1 MGFVINT
8 VDEQT
13 LEGEKQ
19 VVKNEKRQRVDNQP
33 YGHGSGIIQKA
44 LYQKGHPY
52 SWSVIGDLEDLQAA
66 TIDDVKEFY
75 NEFYGPSNTTVVIA
89 GDIEIEETKNG
100 RQMVW

>member
-1 MGFVINT
+1 MVPKDAMEKLAWIASDIIGFVINT

-33 YGHGSGIIQKA
+33 YGHGGIILKA
-44 LYQKGHPY
+44 LYPKGHPY

-66 TIDDVKEFY
+66 TVDDVKEFY
-75 NEFYGPSNTTVVIA
+75 KDSMAQI
-89 GDIEIEETKNG
+89 I
-100 RQMVW
+100 